1 MKSYYPFLLVILVML
16 FVAVSCKFDDEHY
29 TTQQSQRKTSLHQLP
44 EKIVFAFDRF
54 HEHISRIKDK
64 IDPNTLGAMD
74 YGNAIVKQNE
84 DGSTSYTIPLFRV
97 SEELEDSRFT
107 EDSIALTSDQT
118 STSYQFDNLVIK
130 QMKNGR
136 LWGHLIRYNP
146 TPSWYTSQP
155 TNTKDFT
162 TFSGVMTIFNVHA
175 KQIASI
181 VMENGNEIN
190 TIETPPENNDDEQPN
205 ATPTFTISSPHI
217 RRVDNCEVVCTH
229 TTRTVSYK
237 WTKSKRGTNESIRL
251 GEVVVTISCRKVYT
265 REYYF
270 ADDED
275 NDHLDY
281 DDECDNFED
290 IFDDYYDDFED
301 DKDDWYDYYNK
312 NRINTTPRVP
322 TCKTNEEKNAYGKCV
337 PKCLAGYTRNA
348 YGNCVR
354 ICPEGQIKGKNGKC
368 IQRCPK
374 GKKRNKYGECVTPCD
389 PDEDGLEEVFP
400 NTDYD
405 ILEDIADD
413 IRKYGKD
420 FGIDTKEKLQHFLA
434 QAGHESTNYAG
445 EAFGAFEENLN
456 YRWRKLGQIDYWDY
470 YFNTIDDPTAD
481 PNKQN
486 PNDYKRSESSDYV
499 DVEKFA
505 NLVYNDINRRPRN
518 RIGNTQ
524 TGDGYKYRGRGIFQ
538 LTGKYNYQEFTT
550 FYQKNYDNTKDFVL
564 NPELIASNKELSVL
578 SALWFYK
585 KKVLDKIT
593 VDDDTSVE
601 KVTELINGGDN
612 GIEHREEL
620 TEKAKKEIDCD

>member
-1 MKSYYPFLLVILVML
+1 MKSYYPLLLVILVML

-97 SEELEDSRFT
+97 SEELEDSRFP

-155 TNTKDFT
+155 TNTKDLT

-190 TIETPPENNDDEQPN
+190 TIETPPENNDEEQPN

-354 ICPEGQIKGKNGKC
+354 ICPEGQIKDKNGNCVKKC
-368 IQRCPK
+368 TGRQQVLNANGACVQRPCK
-374 GKKRNKYGECVTPCD
+374 DDEEKNITTGECVDKPCAGD
-389 PDEDGLEEVFP
+389 PVLEPEVARQKVSGTLGGMYGCTRYGSGCNGKKGRTKPHYGLDLEANYGDPIYAMHDGFIYSAKYDAGGGGYYIRIQSTVNGETFIHEYFHLQDENREKP
-400 NTDYD
+400 NTD
-405 ILEDIADD
+405 
-413 IRKYGKD
+413 G
-420 FGIDTKEKLQHFLA
+420 T
-434 QAGHESTNYAG
+434 
-445 EAFGAFEENLN
+445 LN
-456 YRWRKLGQIDYWDY
+456 YVKAGDIIGYLGDSGNLKGAIAEETAVSHVHIKIKKHDGSNKWNYDAN
-470 YFNTIDDPTAD
+470 FNVDDPR
-481 PNKQN
+481 
-486 PNDYKRSESSDYV
+486 DYITTEIED
-499 DVEKFA
+499 DGEVE
-505 NLVYNDINRRPRN
+505 D
-518 RIGNTQ
+518 
-524 TGDGYKYRGRGIFQ
+524 
-538 LTGKYNYQEFTT
+538 E
-550 FYQKNYDNTKDFVL
+550 
-564 NPELIASNKELSVL
+564 
-578 SALWFYK
+578 
-585 KKVLDKIT
+585 
-593 VDDDTSVE
+593 
-601 KVTELINGGDN
+601 
-612 GIEHREEL
+612 
-620 TEKAKKEIDCD
+620 CD

>member
-1 MKSYYPFLLVILVML
+1 MKSYYPLLLVILVML

-44 EKIVFAFDRF
+44 EKIVYAFDRF

-97 SEELEDSRFT
+97 SEELEDNRFT

-354 ICPEGQIKGKNGKC
+354 ICPEGQIKDKNGNCVKKC
-368 IQRCPK
+368 TGRQQVLNANGACVQRPCEDDEEKNITTGRCVEKPCAGDPVPEPEVARQK
-374 GKKRNKYGECVTPCD
+374 ASGTFGGMYGCTRYGSGCNGKKGRTKRHYGLDLEANYGD
-389 PDEDGLEEVFP
+389 PIYAMYDGTASIAQQEDGSKGAGYYVVLTSTIGGDTVKTLYFHMQKDNRVSGIVKAGDIIGYQGDSGNLKGAIESGYTVSHLHIKVKKNGAIVDP
-400 NTDYD
+400 RDYITTEIHD
-405 ILEDIADD
+405 N
-413 IRKYGKD
+413 G
-420 FGIDTKEKLQHFLA
+420 
-434 QAGHESTNYAG
+434 
-445 EAFGAFEENLN
+445 
-456 YRWRKLGQIDYWDY
+456 
-470 YFNTIDDPTAD
+470 
-481 PNKQN
+481 
-486 PNDYKRSESSDYV
+486 
-499 DVEKFA
+499 DVE
-505 NLVYNDINRRPRN
+505 D
-518 RIGNTQ
+518 
-524 TGDGYKYRGRGIFQ
+524 
-538 LTGKYNYQEFTT
+538 
-550 FYQKNYDNTKDFVL
+550 
-564 NPELIASNKELSVL
+564 
-578 SALWFYK
+578 
-585 KKVLDKIT
+585 
-593 VDDDTSVE
+593 
-601 KVTELINGGDN
+601 
-612 GIEHREEL
+612 
-620 TEKAKKEIDCD
+620 DCD